1 MGESELDISEWRG
14 EKFEGEGRTIGL
26 ADAVIEALAKAE
38 EEDVWGVDDIPS
50 KEVDV
55 KGVEG
60 AIDFFK
66 AAYEDGAK
74 MLKKQPLASGKVCIE
89 QWMKAR
95 YVLDGI
101 MMDGITPKKKSPEL
115 VADLAAHQGMTH
127 EYELLGLELALLLGR
142 AVAKEELV
150 GGSYGR
156 PPAAMDG
163 AKVQSKTNKR
173 LKGSPDGTFDEILAS
188 ALEGGG
194 NTAAPIRFLDKLCER
209 LTASQSMEYNTQ
221 MAIRIQICTAR
232 SRQMMPPG
240 ADGVNRAWLHYWQ
253 EVRSK
258 YQGRGLPFLFDPE
271 LCFAANAQEKVETQM
286 SAKYGSMSL
295 GDLSSKT
302 GGSVAS
308 SALGPSVSQAGTDLS
323 AVSTAVSAAMA
334 SSLQPLMDRM
344 DGFEA
349 RVEALKPPGG
359 GGGFADRKCFKCDGT
374 GHVAANCPVEAARKR
389 AAAAAA
395 KEAAAAAAR
404 EAA

>member
-1 MGESELDISEWRG
+1 MGESELDISEWLG

-26 ADAVIEALAKAE
+26 ADAVIEALVKAE

-115 VADLAAHQGMTH
+115 LADLAAHQGMTH

-194 NTAAPIRFLDKLCER
+194 EPGRGSKRAALCQGRALLRPDPVGEGAVGHR
-209 LTASQSMEYNTQ
+209 ASEG
-221 MAIRIQICTAR
+221 AR
-232 SRQMMPPG
+232 RDYGTPWRRHRAVGGGG
-240 ADGVNRAWLHYWQ
+240 ADGGALLQVGQSGGSAEEHRRGGPGAARRRYGVRPAASARRSARLVDNPPMDDRGSRRGKVATLPRLLGRHESCGANGLVLLAECGMFARVSSRALTS
-253 EVRSK
+253 RSMTFAMGSGTSPLPRAAK
-258 YQGRGLPFLFDPE
+258 SGSWFGIRGL
-271 LCFAANAQEKVETQM
+271 
-286 SAKYGSMSL
+286 
-295 GDLSSKT
+295 
-302 GGSVAS
+302 
-308 SALGPSVSQAGTDLS
+308 
-323 AVSTAVSAAMA
+323 AV
-334 SSLQPLMDRM
+334 
-344 DGFEA
+344 
-349 RVEALKPPGG
+349 
-359 GGGFADRKCFKCDGT
+359 
-374 GHVAANCPVEAARKR
+374 
-389 AAAAAA
+389 
-395 KEAAAAAAR
+395 
-404 EAA
+404 